1 MIAAILAWVFGLA
14 LLGLI
19 GVGLLRDRGPRKRHQ
34 SGVYSVPTDD
44 TRVANDVES
53 RRGQLQ
59 ELHGAQSVG
68 PGGL

>member
-1 MIAAILAWVFGLA
+1 MIAMILAWVFGIA
-14 LLGLI
+14 LVVFIALGF
-19 GVGLLRDRGPRKRHQ
+19 VRDRGGRKKHE

-59 ELHGAQSVG
+59 ELHGAQNVG
-68 PGGL
+68 PGGV

>member
-14 LLGLI
+14 LVGLI
-19 GVGLLRDRGPRKRHQ
+19 VAGLIRGRGGRKRHE

-44 TRVANDVES
+44 AAVANDVES

-59 ELHGAQSVG
+59 ELHGAQSMG
-68 PGGL
+68 PGGV